1 MFTQFITILIIVSII
16 GCILYGR
23 RLIKTEKVDAVFGN
37 PERAKGGTHWI
48 IVGSG
53 AILLIWLY
61 YSWDI
66 AKGFYPKSANEL
78 CQVAKVN
85 EALLGLKYQFPI
97 EEREFKSTS
106 IIKIENKNLQK
117 ITAEVQSSPD
127 LTNQQKINLVRFID
141 KTKRLIPLLTNEDLI
156 EIETKQK
163 LNEITGK
170 INLLSENFKKTDY
183 PFETEEEL
191 NTRLQ
196 AVKEQGGWGI
206 TKIDSG
212 TGSIENTIEV
222 PLVAATKKGLKF
234 SAAAEE
240 LKIIDE
246 EFFKLRNHNPQFK
259 TSIKELKDEIK
270 TYRKNLNDNEE
281 VASNYAKNIVKIARR
296 IEFASIYPPNAL
308 NGMQNAIV
316 KFDNLQKSE
325 QGGLRL
331 IDILLF
337 PAGTI
342 VSSGTSCSEQGSGR
356 WLPKPSDTLNKF
368 ILMSKPSVG
377 YKNIPLLWIDMMDV
391 SKIIGFILPD
401 WIADILPGEYPVHSA
416 DGVVKQNFKGK
427 VLKIVTGDFK
437 LFKIPVPYGHIW
449 DSFLRVFLGLI
460 FGILIGVPLG
470 LFMGLNRFAKG
481 FFDPLIELYRPVP
494 PLAWAPL
501 IISVL
506 GIDNTGKVFLLFMVS
521 LSIMIISARAGASGT
536 QLSKIHA
543 AHSLGASKKQ
553 ILRYVIFP
561 NSLPEIL
568 TGIRVAVGMCWGTLV
583 AAEFLAG
590 TTGIG
595 FVENVA
601 KKYFQYEVIWITIF
615 IMGMLGLLFDV
626 TLRKIINKKI
636 PQGVA
641 LKKWKTNYR

>member
-1 MFTQFITILIIVSII
+1 MFTQIITILILVSII

-48 IVGSG
+48 IVGSS
-53 AILLIWLY
+53 AILLVWLY

-78 CQVAKVN
+78 CQVAKIN
-85 EALLGLKYQFPI
+85 ESLLGLKYQFPI

-106 IIKIENKNLQK
+106 IIKIENENLKK
-117 ITAEVQSSPD
+117 ISLEIQNSPD
-127 LTNQQKINLVRFID
+127 LSSIQKTALVGFINKTNK
-141 KTKRLIPLLTNEDLI
+141 LIPLLTNDNLM
-156 EIETKQK
+156 EINTKIK
-163 LNEITGK
+163 LDEMTEEIK
-170 INLLSENFKKTDY
+170 LLSTNFQKKDY
-183 PFETEEEL
+183 PFETLEQKTE
-191 NTRLQ
+191 RQ
-196 AVKEQGGWGI
+196 KAIAEQGSWGI
-206 TKIDSG
+206 VTVSAG

-222 PLVAATKKGLKF
+222 PLVPETDRGLKF
-234 SAAAEE
+234 HAAAEK
-240 LKIIDE
+240 LKKINDK
-246 EFFKLRNHNPQFK
+246 FFKLRNHNPQFK
-259 TSIKELKDEIK
+259 NAIKELKSEIK
-270 TYRKNLNDNEE
+270 LYRKNLDDTEE

-308 NGMQNAIV
+308 NEMQNAIIE
-316 KFDNLQKSE
+316 FDNLQKTE

-342 VSSGTSCSEQGSGR
+342 VASGPSCSEQGSGR

-391 SKIIGFILPD
+391 SQIIGFILPD
-401 WIADILPGEYPVHSA
+401 WIADVLPGEYPVHTK

-449 DSFLRVFLGLI
+449 DSFLRVFLGLV

-543 AHSLGASKKQ
+543 AHSLGASKRQ

-626 TLRKIINKKI
+626 TLRKIIDKTI
-636 PQGVA
+636 PWRG
-641 LKKWKTNYR
+641 KG

>member
-1 MFTQFITILIIVSII
+1 MLTQFLTVLIFIAII

-37 PERAKGGTHWI
+37 PERAKGGTHWV
-48 IVGSG
+48 IVGTS
-53 AILLIWLY
+53 AILLVWLY

-78 CQVAKVN
+78 CQVAKIN
-85 EALLGLKYQFPI
+85 ESLLGLKYQFPI

-106 IIKIENKNLQK
+106 IIKIENKNLQRTTNE
-117 ITAEVQSSPD
+117 IQNSPD
-127 LTNQQKINLVRFID
+127 LSDQQKATLIGYID
-141 KTKRLIPLLTNEDLI
+141 QTRRLIPLLTNEDLM
-156 EIETKQK
+156 EMETKLKIKEMTEQIKRLSSNFQK
-163 LNEITGK
+163 K
-170 INLLSENFKKTDY
+170 DY
-183 PFETEEEL
+183 PFETEVEKNE
-191 NTRLQ
+191 RLK
-196 AVKEQGGWGI
+196 ALSEQGSWGI
-206 TKIDSG
+206 INVRTG
-212 TGSIENTIEV
+212 TGSIENTIEI
-222 PLVAATKKGLKF
+222 PLVPETNRGLKF
-234 SAAAEE
+234 QAAANE
-240 LKIIDE
+240 LKIINDK
-246 EFFKLRNHNPQFK
+246 FFKLRNHNPQFK
-259 TSIKELKDEIK
+259 DSIKKIKDDIK
-270 TYRKNLNDNEE
+270 AYRKILDDTQE
-281 VASNYAKNIVKIARR
+281 VASTYGKDIVKIARR
-296 IEFASIYPPNAL
+296 IEYASIYPPTAL
-308 NGMQNAIV
+308 NEMKNAIIE
-316 KFDNLQKSE
+316 FDNVQKDQ

-331 IDILLF
+331 VDIILF

-342 VSSGTSCSEQGSGR
+342 VSSGPSCSEQGSGR

-391 SKIIGFILPD
+391 SSIIGFVLPD
-401 WIADILPGEYPVHSA
+401 WIADILPGEYPVHTK
-416 DGVVKQNFKGK
+416 DGVVEQNFKGR
-427 VLKIVTGDFK
+427 VLKVVTGDFK

-449 DSFLRVFLGLI
+449 DSFLRVFLGLV
-460 FGILIGVPLG
+460 FGIIIGVPLG

-553 ILRYVIFP
+553 ILRHVIFP

-615 IMGMLGLLFDV
+615 IMGMLGLLFDI
-626 TLRKIINKKI
+626 TLRKIIDKTI
-636 PQGVA
+636 PWRG
-641 LKKWKTNYR
+641 KG

>member
-1 MFTQFITILIIVSII
+1 MLTQIITILILVSIV
-16 GCILYGR
+16 GCVLYGR
-23 RLIKTEKVDAVFGN
+23 KLIKIEKIDAVFGN
-37 PERAKGGTHWI
+37 PERAKGGTHWV
-48 IVGSG
+48 IVGSS
-53 AILLIWLY
+53 AILLVWLY

-78 CQVAKVN
+78 CQVAKIN
-85 EALLGLKYQFPI
+85 ESLLGLKYQFPI
-97 EEREFKSTS
+97 DEREFKSTS
-106 IIKIENKNLQK
+106 IIKIENKNIEK
-117 ITAEVQSSPD
+117 ISIEIQNSQD
-127 LTNQQKINLVRFID
+127 LNSQQKTVLIGFLS
-141 KTKRLIPLLTNEDLI
+141 KTGQLIPLLTKDNLMEM
-156 EIETKQK
+156 ETKQK
-163 LNEITGK
+163 IDGITEK
-170 INLLSENFKKTDY
+170 INLLIENFKKPDY

-191 NTRLQ
+191 NKRLQ
-196 AVKEQGGWGI
+196 AVKEQGDWGI
-206 TKIDSG
+206 TTVSAG
-212 TGSIENTIEV
+212 TGTIENTFEV
-222 PLVAATKKGLKF
+222 PLIPSTDKGLKF
-234 SAAAEE
+234 NAAAEE

-259 TSIKELKDEIK
+259 NSVKKIKDEIK
-270 TYRKNLNDNEE
+270 AYRASLKDSEE
-281 VASNYAKNIVKIARR
+281 IVSDYAKNIAKITRR

-308 NGMQNAIV
+308 NKMQKAIIE
-316 KFDNLQKSE
+316 FENLQKSE
-325 QGGLRL
+325 QGSLRL
-331 IDILLF
+331 IDLLLF

-391 SKIIGFILPD
+391 SKIVGFILPD
-401 WIADILPGEYPVHSA
+401 WIADVLPGDYPIHSS

-427 VLKIVTGDFK
+427 VLKVVTGDFK

-449 DSFLRVFLGLI
+449 DSFLRVFLGLV
-460 FGILIGVPLG
+460 FGIIIGVPLG

-543 AHSLGASKKQ
+543 AHSLGASNRQ
-553 ILRYVIFP
+553 ILRHVIFP

-626 TLRKIINKKI
+626 TLRKLIDKYI
-636 PQGVA
+636 PWRG
-641 LKKWKTNYR
+641 KG

>member
-1 MFTQFITILIIVSII
+1 MFTQIVTILILVSIV

-37 PERAKGGTHWI
+37 PERSKGGTHWV
-48 IVGSG
+48 IVGSS
-53 AILLIWLY
+53 AILLVWLY

-85 EALLGLKYQFPI
+85 ESLLGLKYQFPI
-97 EEREFKSTS
+97 VEREFKSTS
-106 IIKIENKNLQK
+106 IIKIENKNLQRT
-117 ITAEVQSSPD
+117 INEIENSPD
-127 LTNQQKINLVRFID
+127 LSNQQKTTLLGYITQ
-141 KTKRLIPLLTNEDLI
+141 TKQLIPLLTNEDLM
-156 EIETKQK
+156 EMDTKIK
-163 LNEITGK
+163 LQEITEDIK
-170 INLLSENFKKTDY
+170 LLSSNFKKEDY
-183 PFETEEEL
+183 PFETQEQKIE
-191 NTRLQ
+191 RQ
-196 AVKEQGGWGI
+196 KAVSEQGSWAII
-206 TKIDSG
+206 TVRKG
-212 TGSIENTIEV
+212 TGSIENTIEI
-222 PLVAATKKGLKF
+222 PLVPETDRGLKF
-234 SAAAEE
+234 NAAAKE
-240 LKIIDE
+240 LKIINDK
-246 EFFKLRNHNPQFK
+246 FFKLRNHNPQFK
-259 TSIKELKDEIK
+259 NSIKKLKDEIK
-270 TYRKNLNDNEE
+270 TYRKSLDDTEE
-281 VASNYAKNIVKIARR
+281 VASTFAKDIVKIARR
-296 IEFASIYPPNAL
+296 IEFASIYPPTTL
-308 NGMQNAIV
+308 NSMKDAIIE
-316 KFDNLQKSE
+316 FDEVQKDQ

-331 IDILLF
+331 IDIILF

-342 VSSGTSCSEQGSGR
+342 VASGPSCSEQGSGR
-356 WLPKPSDTLNKF
+356 WLPKPSDTFNKF

-401 WIADILPGEYPVHSA
+401 WIADILPGEYPIHTK
-416 DGVVKQNFKGK
+416 DGTVEQNFKGK
-427 VLKIVTGDFK
+427 VLKVVTGDFS

-449 DSFLRVFLGLI
+449 DSFLRVLLGLI
-460 FGILIGVPLG
+460 FGIIIGVPLG

-553 ILRYVIFP
+553 ILRHVIFP

-626 TLRKIINKKI
+626 TLRKIIDKTI
-636 PQGVA
+636 PWRG
-641 LKKWKTNYR
+641 KG

>member
-1 MFTQFITILIIVSII
+1 MLTQFATILIFVAII

-37 PERAKGGTHWI
+37 PERAKGGKHWI
-48 IVGSG
+48 VVGSS
-53 AILLIWLY
+53 AILLVWLY

-78 CQVAKVN
+78 CQVAKIN
-85 EALLGLKYQFPI
+85 ESLMGLKYQFPI

-106 IIKIENKNLQK
+106 IIKIENKNLKNIANEIQN
-117 ITAEVQSSPD
+117 SND
-127 LTNQQKINLVRFID
+127 LNDQQKKILIRFID
-141 KTKRLIPLLTNEDLI
+141 KTTQLIPLLTNNNLMEMDTKI
-156 EIETKQK
+156 KIKEMTEEI
-163 LNEITGK
+163 K
-170 INLLSENFKKTDY
+170 ILSSNFKKKDY
-183 PFETEEEL
+183 PFETEEEK
-191 NTRLQ
+191 NKRLK
-196 AVKEQGGWGI
+196 AVSEQGGWGI
-206 TKIDSG
+206 TTVRTG
-212 TGSIENTIEV
+212 TGSIENTLEV
-222 PLVAATKKGLKF
+222 PLVPGTNRGLKF
-234 SAAAEE
+234 HAAAAE
-240 LKIIDE
+240 LKVISDK
-246 EFFKLRNHNPQFK
+246 FFKLRNHNSYFK
-259 TSIKELKDEIK
+259 TSIKELKNEIK
-270 TYRKNLNDNEE
+270 AYRKSLDDSEE
-281 VASNYAKNIVKIARR
+281 IASTYAKNIVKIARR
-296 IEFASIYPPNAL
+296 IEFASIYPPTAL
-308 NGMQNAIV
+308 NEMKDAIIE
-316 KFDNLQKSE
+316 FDNLQKSE

-342 VSSGTSCSEQGSGR
+342 VASGPNCSEQGSGR
-356 WLPKPSDTLNKF
+356 WLPKPSDTFNKF

-377 YKNIPLLWIDMMDV
+377 YKNIPLLWIEMVDV
-391 SKIIGFILPD
+391 SSMIGFILPD
-401 WIADILPGEYPVHSA
+401 WIADVLPGEYPVHTK
-416 DGVVKQNFKGK
+416 DGIVKENFKSK
-427 VLKIVTGDFK
+427 VLKLVTGDFK
-437 LFKIPVPYGHIW
+437 LFKVPVPYGHIW
-449 DSFLRVFLGLI
+449 DSFLRVFLGLV
-460 FGILIGVPLG
+460 FGIIIGVPLG

-553 ILRYVIFP
+553 ILRHVIFP

-615 IMGMLGLLFDV
+615 IMGMLGLLFDI
-626 TLRKIINKKI
+626 TLRKIIDKTI
-636 PQGVA
+636 PWRG
-641 LKKWKTNYR
+641 KG

>member
-1 MFTQFITILIIVSII
+1 MLTQIVTFLIFFAVI

-23 RLIKTEKVDAVFGN
+23 RLIRTEKVDAVFGN
-37 PERAKGGTHWI
+37 PERALGGTHWV
-48 IVGSG
+48 IVGSSFL
-53 AILLIWLY
+53 LLIWLY

-85 EALLGLKYQFPI
+85 DSLLGLKYQFPI
-97 EEREFKSTS
+97 EERELKSTS
-106 IIKIENKNLQK
+106 QIKKENKNLKKISIEIQNSQELNNIQK
-117 ITAEVQSSPD
+117 TTLVNFINK
-127 LTNQQKINLVRFID
+127 TNQ
-141 KTKRLIPLLTNEDLI
+141 LIPLLTNEDLL
-156 EIETKQK
+156 ENETKQK
-163 LNEITGK
+163 INDITGK
-170 INLLSENFKKTDY
+170 INLLTENFQKPDY
-183 PFETEEEL
+183 PFETEQEL
-191 NTRLQ
+191 NDRLK
-196 AVKEQGGWGI
+196 AVNEEGGWGI
-206 TKIDSG
+206 TKVNAGSG
-212 TGSIENTIEV
+212 TIENTIEV
-222 PLVAATKKGLKF
+222 PLIPATDRGLKF
-234 SAAAEE
+234 HTAAQE
-240 LKIIDE
+240 LNLISD

-259 TSIKELKDEIK
+259 TKIAELKDEIK
-270 TYRKNLNDNEE
+270 SYRKDLADTEE
-281 VASNYAKNIVKIARR
+281 VASTYAKNIVKIARR

-308 NGMQNAIV
+308 DKMQAAII
-316 KFDNLQKSE
+316 KFDIAQKQA
-325 QGGLRL
+325 QGGLRF
-331 IDILLF
+331 IDIFLF

-342 VSSGTSCSEQGSGR
+342 VASGPSCSEQGSGR
-356 WLPKPSDTLNKF
+356 WLPKPSDTFNKF

-377 YKNIPLLWIDMMDV
+377 YKDIPLLWIQMVDV
-391 SKIIGFILPD
+391 SKMIGFILPD
-401 WIADILPGEYPVHSA
+401 WIADILPGEYPVHTK
-416 DGVVKQNFKGK
+416 DGIVKQNFKGG

-437 LFKIPVPYGHIW
+437 LFKVPVPYGHIW
-449 DSFLRVFLGLI
+449 DSFLRVFLGLV

-553 ILRYVIFP
+553 ILRHVIFP

-615 IMGMLGLLFDV
+615 IMGMLGLLFDI
-626 TLRKIINKKI
+626 TLRKIIDKTI
-636 PQGVA
+636 PWRG
-641 LKKWKTNYR
+641 KG